1 MEKALEYRVGEF
13 EGPLDLLLY
22 LISKHRLKIEDVEIT
37 SLLDQYMAYIDAM
50 KDADLEIASS
60 FLEMAAR
67 LVYLK
72 TLSLLPRHKE
82 AEAIVVEIK
91 GQLSEYRLCKEMAG
105 KLEKKREGVWPF
117 VRKPEPV
124 KVDPMYRR
132 THDREELL
140 NAYLLAAG
148 KAKRRL
154 PPPPSAF
161 SGIVSRKVVSIPSKI
176 LFILRK
182 LYQTGKASY
191 EEFFSTGDKSEKVA
205 TFLAMLELIKS
216 SRIRLS
222 DDNRFVYF
230 QRREKRRRNE

>member
-1 MEKALEYRVGEF
+1 MEYRVGEF

-22 LISKHRLKIEDVEIT
+22 LISKHRMKIEDVEIT

-50 KDADLEIASS
+50 KDEDLEIASS

-82 AEAIVVEIK
+82 AEEIVVEIK
-91 GQLSEYRLCKEMAG
+91 GQLSEYRLCKEMAE
-105 KLEKKREGVWPF
+105 KLRKKQEGVWPF
-117 VRKPEPV
+117 VRSPEPV
-124 KVDPMYRR
+124 PVDPLYRR
-132 THDREELL
+132 IHPKEVLL
-140 NAYLLAAG
+140 EAYLMAAG

-154 PPPPSAF
+154 PPPVSAF
-161 SGIVSRKVVSIPSKI
+161 SGIVSRKMVSVPSKI

-182 LYQTGKASY
+182 LYRTGEASY
-191 EEFFSTGDKSEKVA
+191 EDFFSAGDKSEKVA

-222 DDNRFVYF
+222 DDNQFVYF
-230 QRREKRRRNE
+230 QRREKRRKKE